1 MAEIVLL
8 AERRGREPVP
18 SREQVPREAKILF
31 FTGVRYERLD
41 NNTPADKS
49 SVVKKG
55 RPRRAGKR

>member
-8 AERRGREPVP
+8 AERRGRKPVP
-18 SREQVPREAKILF
+18 SKESVPREAAILF

-41 NNTPADKS
+41 NTPADNS
-49 SVVKKG
+49 PVAKKG